1 MQPSGT
7 ESLSAASTL
16 YGGTEMTHQQIIT
29 AALVREF
36 SESSVSAEWA
46 ALRSEPATYSPRVD
60 IAVGPYAIDR
70 RYGHEYDGL
79 GHHHQ
84 RFLRKVHEAFS
95 QNVVLL
101 DANDFIPPLD
111 EVCALN
117 LNARCFLAV
126 EIDNSGS
133 RKHLMGGMVNAA
145 ALGRVGLS
153 VAGKPG
159 LLKALL
165 KTRRYLRFL
174 ASVGKNTFDTRN
186 LMIVTVEQLEEA
198 LGVPRARG

>member
-1 MQPSGT
+1 
-7 ESLSAASTL
+7 
-16 YGGTEMTHQQIIT
+16 MTHQEILT
-29 AALVREF
+29 EALRREF
-36 SESSVSAEWA
+36 PESPVSPEWA
-46 ALRSEPATYSPRVD
+46 ALRDELATYSPRVD

-70 RYGHEYDGL
+70 RYGYEYDGL
-79 GHHHQ
+79 GQHHQ

-95 QNVVLL
+95 ENVLSL
-101 DANDFIPPLD
+101 DANDLIPPLN
-111 EVCALN
+111 EICALN
-117 LNARCFLAV
+117 SNARCFLAI

-186 LMIVTVEQLEEA
+186 RMIVTVEQLEEA
-198 LGVPRARG
+198 LGVPTARG